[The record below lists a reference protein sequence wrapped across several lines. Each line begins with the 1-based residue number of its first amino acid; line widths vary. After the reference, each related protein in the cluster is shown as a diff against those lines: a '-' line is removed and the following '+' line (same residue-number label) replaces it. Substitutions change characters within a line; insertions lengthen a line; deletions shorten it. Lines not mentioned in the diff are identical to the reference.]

1 MKKYI
6 ILILFLGLGFTSCE
20 DFLNLIPKNQKV
32 VTTVEDV
39 RVEMLSYW
47 SAHTYDSTP
56 VLSYGSASNLSLP
69 LYNDV
74 NVHLCIYGDN
84 LFLDEFNRHSDITEK
99 VMAHFRIDRDW
110 KGLGLASAMWSSVYC
125 SIGFMNSIIDDLTLM
140 NPTKE
145 EYETIG
151 GEARMVRAWCLFK
164 LMQFF
169 CPYDMDEYGVPLN
182 LDSQNTEPQPRR
194 TLTELYDF
202 IESELKEISTFT
214 TVPEAWNFFCHPTFI
229 HSFMAEM
236 YMYRAMSAAAKED
249 DWENAEYYSGLLIEN
264 YNIESTSGV
273 LASMFSSANVQ
284 YTTKHSYCALRLATK
299 RFCGI
304 GGQFT
309 SIWGL
314 NNAQQPS
321 PELWNL
327 YAENDIRREA
337 WFVQKEDEGVMRV
350 FVSKPE
356 VSLWGPAA
364 DVLVLYRKA
373 EMYLINCEA
382 KCRQGR
388 SDEAAEMLYAFRE
401 KGIPGYNEPIGED
414 VLDEILKERRREL
427 CFEYG
432 SRWLDMKR
440 FGLTC
445 ARTYIDDKTS
455 EIVEDVLTG
464 DDYRYTLPIPVD
476 IEIDYNNIPQNP
488 GWTSYE

>member
-169 CPYDMDEYGVPLN
+169 CPYDLDEYGVPLN

-194 TLTELYDF
+194 TQTELYD
-202 IESELKEISTFT
+202 
-214 TVPEAWNFFCHPTFI
+214 V
-229 HSFMAEM
+229 
-236 YMYRAMSAAAKED
+236 
-249 DWENAEYYSGLLIEN
+249 
-264 YNIESTSGV
+264 GV
-273 LASMFSSANVQ
+273 
-284 YTTKHSYCALRLATK
+284 R
-299 RFCGI
+299 
-304 GGQFT
+304 
-309 SIWGL
+309 
-314 NNAQQPS
+314 
-321 PELWNL
+321 
-327 YAENDIRREA
+327 
-337 WFVQKEDEGVMRV
+337 
-350 FVSKPE
+350 
-356 VSLWGPAA
+356 
-364 DVLVLYRKA
+364 
-373 EMYLINCEA
+373 
-382 KCRQGR
+382 
-388 SDEAAEMLYAFRE
+388 
-401 KGIPGYNEPIGED
+401 
-414 VLDEILKERRREL
+414 
-427 CFEYG
+427 
-432 SRWLDMKR
+432 
-440 FGLTC
+440 
-445 ARTYIDDKTS
+445 
-455 EIVEDVLTG
+455 
-464 DDYRYTLPIPVD
+464 
-476 IEIDYNNIPQNP
+476 
-488 GWTSYE
+488 